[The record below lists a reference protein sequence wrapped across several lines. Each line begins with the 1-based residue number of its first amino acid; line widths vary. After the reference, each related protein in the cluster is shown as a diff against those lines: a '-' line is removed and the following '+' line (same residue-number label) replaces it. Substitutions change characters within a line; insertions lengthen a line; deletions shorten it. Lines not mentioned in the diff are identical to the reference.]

1 MVTAKS
7 ELAVF
12 SEKSTDFLDAKGD
25 LSDNAQVSL
34 RLRSGNAQMSLRVTL
49 R

>member
-1 MVTAKS
+1 MVTPKS
-7 ELAVF
+7 ELAIF
-12 SEKSTDFLDAKGD
+12 SGKLTDFLDVKGD

-34 RLRSGNAQMSLRVTL
+34 RLRSGNAQMSLRATL